1 MNIGKVSM
9 TMSQIDTTS
18 RVGVEMLSK
27 NIDTMEQAGEG
38 IVKMIDAAAME
49 RSINPELGGNID
61 LRI

>member
-38 IVKMIDAAAME
+38 IVKMIDAAAMK
-49 RSINPELGGNID
+49 RSINQELGGNID

>member
-27 NIDTMEQAGEG
+27 NIDTMKQAGEG

>member
-1 MNIGKVSM
+1 MSIGKVSM
-9 TMSQIDTTS
+9 TMSNIDTTS

-27 NIDTMEQAGEG
+27 NIDTMEQVGEG
-38 IVKMIDAAAME
+38 IVKMIDAADME

>member
-1 MNIGKVSM
+1 MSIEKVSM
-9 TMSQIDTTS
+9 TMSNIDTTS

-27 NIDTMEQAGEG
+27 NINTMEQVGEG
-38 IVKMIDAAAME
+38 IVKMIDAADME

>member
-9 TMSQIDTTS
+9 TMSQINTTS
-18 RVGVEMLSK
+18 RVGVAILSK
-27 NIDTMEQAGEG
+27 NIDTMEQAGDG
-38 IVKMIDAAAME
+38 IVKMIDATAME

>member
-1 MNIGKVSM
+1 MNISKVSM
-9 TMSQIDTTS
+9 TMSQIYTTK